1 MLAVIFWI
9 AWNLRNNKYH
19 HRKLDYQEILERKE
33 TGVIKELQDLLD
45 LVETVE
51 NQVRQVLMD
60 QKENLV

>member
-1 MLAVIFWI
+1 M
-9 AWNLRNNKYH
+9 
-19 HRKLDYQEILERKE
+19 DYREILERKE

>member
-1 MLAVIFWI
+1 M
-9 AWNLRNNKYH
+9 KTQYH

>member
-9 AWNLRNNKYH
+9 AWNLIKNHYH
-19 HRKLDYQEILERKE
+19 HRKLDYREILERKE
-33 TGVIKELQDLLD
+33 TGVIKELQDLPD